1 MLEVIKTVGGT
12 VLRHGATAIGAW
24 LVSKGYLDADT
35 AASLVEQ
42 ISGVALIVLAGIL
55 SYFKAKKVL

>member
-24 LVSKGYLDADT
+24 LVSKGYLDAGA
-35 AASLVEQ
+35 AASLVEYL
-42 ISGVALIVLAGIL
+42 SGGALIILAGIL
-55 SYFKAKKVL
+55 SYKAKK